1 MRFVHASARLTL
13 TRVCV
18 LAPAGFAFNA
28 EMALRVAFGVLLA
41 SAIQTRESSYDPRE
55 NHSKKW
61 VLFPDWYYL
70 GGLSYCA
77 TAVIFTTKDNI
88 GATVREV
95 VQGFVGVGMALIYNI
110 ILFSIFNMHTSEVPT
125 GPADGFFKITR
136 TFSSSA
142 YWVNL
147 YNFYVILPFIVL
159 FTVAILLLPFETN
172 TKKFAMGNNLF
183 FGASIVLSYWWW
195 PMGALV
201 LLY

>member
-1 MRFVHASARLTL
+1 MTYDSNSLLLCLASVAD
-13 TRVCV
+13 
-18 LAPAGFAFNA
+18 AAGFRFNA

-41 SAIQTRESSYDPRE
+41 SAIQTRESDYSPAA

-95 VQGFVGVGMALIYNI
+95 CQSFIGVGMALVYNI
-110 ILFSIFNMHTSEVPT
+110 VLFSIFNMRTSDPT
-125 GPADGFFKITR
+125 AVDPTSDFLRISR

-147 YNFYVILPFIVL
+147 HNFYVILPFIVL
-159 FTVAILLLPFETN
+159 FTIAILLLPFETN
-172 TKKFAMGNNLF
+172 TKKFALGNNLF
-183 FGASIVLSYWWW
+183 FGTSFPVPAGVET
-195 PMGALV
+195 
-201 LLY
+201 